1 MDDDKRAENHPTKP
15 IEEMKWRRDTSPG
28 EKGREGKRDVYIHK
42 KKNAIPDNEKAKK
55 GNPIFTA
62 PRPASDQLD
71 TKREGGKGGK
81 EIKKFTMKV
90 FPEERKM

>member
-1 MDDDKRAENHPTKP
+1 MDDDERAESHPTKL

-28 EKGREGKRDVYIHK
+28 ERGRGRGTYIHK
-42 KKNAIPDNEKAKK
+42 INAIPDNEKAKK

-71 TKREGGKGGK
+71 TKREGEKGAK
-81 EIKKFTMKV
+81 
-90 FPEERKM
+90 R